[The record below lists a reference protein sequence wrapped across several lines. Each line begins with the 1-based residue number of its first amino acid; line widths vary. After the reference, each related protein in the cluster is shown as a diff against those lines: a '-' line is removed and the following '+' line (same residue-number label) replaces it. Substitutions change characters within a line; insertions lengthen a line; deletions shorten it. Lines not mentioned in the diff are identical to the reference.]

1 MKSKHNIRSISFL
14 LISILL
20 PLMMGAKG
28 NFSQED
34 AIILFFI
41 AFSID
46 LIYLYPK
53 IKQFGMVFLFSPCV
67 LSVIYISFN
76 SIVGGIFMKND
87 WCLNYEVLS
96 TFHSISSDVLFKYTF
111 LTIVFNAFL
120 CTIAYTKSK
129 RVAFFCINNGSKIK
143 IDKLTAHRVHSI
155 VILSVVLSLLATIPV
170 LTYHSERTTTNAIL
184 SLYFPIYLSVLAS
197 IFYNVLRCG
206 FSNKM
211 VLAVMLGLFVFSAV
225 ALFHS
230 KREAFFCLL
239 LMIMMYS
246 FDKKTITLK
255 PRHILIGG
263 LVGVL
268 SVVLVLASSLMR
280 GYNNFE
286 GDSFFEAVKAI
297 PQYAA
302 SPTFMSAI
310 GGNFEVVSAYPHTV
324 NAFNYIDNGKIP
336 TLYGETFWR
345 VLFIPI
351 PESLF
356 GYKPR
361 KMLDIYTLSYDS
373 SFRDIGGSYPVMCY
387 AEFYANFKYLA
398 IVFLI
403 LFFYFFEKYYY
414 VSRRNWGITP
424 NVSFNITVLCIFA
437 SFIMFTR
444 GAGFSSYCI
453 YSFLIWLTMKGI
465 HMLKLV

>member
-1 MKSKHNIRSISFL
+1 MKSKHNIRTISFL

-20 PLMMGAKG
+20 PLIMGAKG
-28 NFSQED
+28 FFSQED
-34 AIILFFI
+34 AIFIFFVT
-41 AFSID
+41 FFID

-53 IKQFGMVFLFSPCV
+53 IKQLGMGFLFSPCV

-87 WCLNYEVLS
+87 WCLDYGVLT

-129 RVAFFCINNGSKIK
+129 RVVFLSINNGSKIK
-143 IDKLTAHRVHSI
+143 KDKMTVHRVHSI
-155 VILSVVLSLLATIPV
+155 VILSVVLSLLATIPA

-206 FSNKM
+206 FSTKM
-211 VLAVMLGLFVFSAV
+211 VLAVMLGLFVMSAV

-246 FDKKTITLK
+246 FDKKTISLK
-255 PRHILIGG
+255 LRHILIGG

-286 GDSFFEAVKAI
+286 GDSFIEAVKAI

-345 VLFIPI
+345 VLFVPI

-398 IVFLI
+398 IVFLL
-403 LFFYFFEKYYY
+403 LFFYFFEKFYYNTWIY
-414 VSRRNWGITP
+414 WGKGKDVSKEITL
-424 NVSFNITVLCIFA
+424 ICIFA
-437 SFIMFTR
+437 TFIMFTR

-453 YSFLIWLTMKGI
+453 YIFLYWITNRIIRKVN
-465 HMLKLV
+465 LV